1 MRSLRPRSRFWLPIS
16 ILCAVLVLGLLLFEV
31 LDVDGSDSPRLPR
44 SATAKLLD
52 PPQNDGRR
60 SAVIVPA
67 LDPAGDVGVRLAPPP
82 STRLQPRA
90 AAAPS
95 RQRPPRVLRAA
106 LARAVLGD
114 GPAAA

>member
-16 ILCAVLVLGLLLFEV
+16 ILCAVLVLGFLLFEV
-31 LDVDGSDSPRLPR
+31 LDVDGSDSPRPSR

-52 PPQNDGRR
+52 PPQNEGRR
-60 SAVIVPA
+60 SALTLSA
-67 LDPAGDVGVRLAPPP
+67 LDPAVDVGVRLAPTP
-82 STRLQPRA
+82 STRLRPRA
-90 AAAPS
+90 AADPS
-95 RQRPPRVLRAA
+95 RRRSPRVLRAA